1 MIYIDNN
8 FVGDLIRYGEIIN
21 SFEYKTLN
29 GNYRR
34 HYTIRYLGTMYY
46 ITKENGYILYAMKG
60 GEG

>member
-1 MIYIDNN
+1 MIYINN
-8 FVGDLIRYGEIIN
+8 DVVDDLIRYGEIIN
-21 SFEYKTLN
+21 SFEYRTLK

-46 ITKENGYILYAMKG
+46 ITKENGVILYAMRG